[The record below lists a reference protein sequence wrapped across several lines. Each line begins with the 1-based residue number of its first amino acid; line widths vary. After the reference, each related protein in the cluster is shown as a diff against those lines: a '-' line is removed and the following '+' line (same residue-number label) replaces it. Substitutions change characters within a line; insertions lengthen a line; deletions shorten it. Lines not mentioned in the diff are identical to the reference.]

1 MTTLALGRISPARRP
16 VRTGNAPGLLN
27 GVVEKF
33 ADFTR
38 LKDWPLLAKL
48 AAPGVV
54 LGCVAGL
61 IAMTGSLALKENA
74 HETDVLI
81 EKALTRTLAIEQVG
95 ADVRDI
101 NVSLYQ
107 YVSQQGVA
115 KISDGSASARV
126 NELVGKM
133 SEVETR
139 LAGIAADLPEDQKAK
154 AAAITTQMAKFKE
167 TAGFVGNMMEV
178 DYGAAVTFL
187 QPNEEAYRM
196 MIAEVGELVT
206 LSAEATRATTAT
218 ARAHA
223 LASIREIITGAV
235 IGIGVGLLLAVL
247 IALAVRR
254 SVKDIADATETLAGG
269 DQSVDLV
276 VLRRKDELQAI
287 VDALE
292 TFKGNMA
299 ERDRLVEADRRAA
312 TERQRRS
319 AEIESTVQ
327 AFEQD
332 ARQIVQLVGA
342 AATELEATAQS
353 MTQTAE
359 RTQTRSSEANR
370 ALDITSGNVRTVA
383 AASEELNSS
392 ISGIGDRARNSVA
405 IAESAVRQSAEARQ
419 TMQTLQT
426 AAAKIG
432 EVVGL
437 ITEIAEKTNL
447 LALNATIEAARAGE
461 AGRGFA
467 VVATEVKALA
477 TQTATAT
484 NEIRAR
490 VQEMQRITQATGAAI
505 DGVSGT
511 IGQMSSFSQDIA
523 NSVNEQTAATSEIAR
538 NVAEASEGA
547 SQVAGTMHEL
557 REAAGETGSAADQVL
572 HAAREL
578 ATQSN
583 SMKTRVD
590 QFLNRIRAT

>member
-1 MTTLALGRISPARRP
+1 MTTLALGKYAPAIKAIRAGNSP
-16 VRTGNAPGLLN
+16 GFLSNI
-27 GVVEKF
+27 VERF
-33 ADFTR
+33 SALTR
-38 LKDWPLLAKL
+38 LNDWPLITKL

-61 IAMTGSLALKENA
+61 IATTGSMALGANA
-74 HETDVLI
+74 RQTEALI
-81 EKALTRTLAIEQVG
+81 EKAITRTLIIEQVA

-107 YVSQQGVA
+107 YVSQQGVVR
-115 KISDGSASARV
+115 ISDGSASARV

-133 SEVETR
+133 DNIKTQ
-139 LAGIAADLPEDQKAK
+139 LAEFSADLPDDQKTRAD
-154 AAAITTQMAKFKE
+154 AITAQMVKFKE

-178 DYGAAVTFL
+178 DYGSAVTFL
-187 QPNEEAYRM
+187 QPNEEAYRS
-196 MIAEVGELVT
+196 MIATLDELVKY
-206 LSAEATRATTAT
+206 AADATRATTAM
-218 ARAHA
+218 ARTQ
-223 LASIREIITGAV
+223 ASVASRKIVTGAV
-235 IGIGVGLLLAVL
+235 FGIGIGLVLAVL

-269 DQSVDLV
+269 DQSVDLGA
-276 VLRRKDELQAI
+276 LRRKDELQAM

-292 TFKGNMA
+292 TFKGNMV
-299 ERDRLVEADRRAA
+299 ERDRLVEAERRAA
-312 TERQRRS
+312 AERHRRS
-319 AEIESTVQ
+319 ADIESTVQ

-359 RTQTRSSEANR
+359 RTQTRSTEANR

-383 AASEELNSS
+383 AASEELNAS

-405 IAESAVRQSAEARQ
+405 IADSAVRQSAEARQ